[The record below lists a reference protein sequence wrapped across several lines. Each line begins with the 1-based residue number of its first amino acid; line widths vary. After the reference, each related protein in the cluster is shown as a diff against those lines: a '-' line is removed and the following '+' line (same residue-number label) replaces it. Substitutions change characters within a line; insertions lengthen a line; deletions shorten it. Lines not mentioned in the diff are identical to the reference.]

1 MVEQYVCDP
10 LPLSSHNTYGHAGIG
25 VFQEYYQNVLLKEYS
40 PSTIAWIPSLQI
52 FFLMAS
58 VS

>member
-1 MVEQYVCDP
+1 MVKQYVCGS
-10 LPLSSHNTYGHAGIG
+10 LPLSSQATYIHAGVG
-25 VFQEYYQNVLLKEYS
+25 VFQEYYQNVLLKDYS
-40 PSTIAWIPSLQI
+40 PSTISWIPSLQI